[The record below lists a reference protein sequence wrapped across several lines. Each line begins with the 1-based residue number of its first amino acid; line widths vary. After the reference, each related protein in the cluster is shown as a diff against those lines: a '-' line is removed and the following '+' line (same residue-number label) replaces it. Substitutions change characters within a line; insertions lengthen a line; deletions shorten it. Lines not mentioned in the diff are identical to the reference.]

1 MRFLE
6 EGAVLL
12 RPEQS
17 PLLCVRWLRK
27 GFRDRNYYVFR
38 CLETWMSVT
47 LGTDVIVD
55 GCERRGWEI
64 MKRSHP
70 DSL

>member
-6 EGAVLL
+6 AGAVLL
-12 RPEQS
+12 RPELP
-17 PLLCVRWLRK
+17 PLLCVRWLRQE
-27 GFRDRNYYVFR
+27 FRDRNYCVFR

-47 LGTDVIVD
+47 LGQDVVID

-64 MKRSHP
+64 VKRSHP
-70 DSL
+70 DTL

>member
-6 EGAVLL
+6 PGAVLL
-12 RPEQS
+12 RLTEP
-17 PLLCVRWLRK
+17 PLLCDRWLRTDGK
-27 GFRDRNYYVFR
+27 RGKYCVFR
-38 CLETWMSVT
+38 CLESWKTVT
-47 LGTDVIVD
+47 LGKDVVVD

-70 DSL
+70 DTL